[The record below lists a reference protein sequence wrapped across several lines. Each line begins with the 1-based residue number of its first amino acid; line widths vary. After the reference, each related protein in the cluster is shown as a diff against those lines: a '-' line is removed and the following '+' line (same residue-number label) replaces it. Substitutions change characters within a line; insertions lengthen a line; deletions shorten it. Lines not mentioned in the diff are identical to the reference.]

1 MSTTQ
6 NAAPTVAEWRKLYEL
21 AARVKELAPWEWMME
36 DEVFGV
42 RDDEAGVTG
51 FISVMGAGGEHF
63 AIALYPDPAALY
75 AFLDLHDQ
83 GTAGEAD
90 DSPHSAMS
98 VLELPQMQVA
108 FEDNDQLNKED
119 KVLIKK
125 LGLKFRGA
133 KAWPQFRSYAPGLF
147 PWYLTG
153 AEVRRLT
160 VALGQLLQVAP
171 RYRDDE
177 ELLAPSEDGTVFLV
191 RVPKEQGGWEDQI
204 LKIEEPEP
212 APLHFEVDPQAFAQ
226 AKELPRVT
234 NVLEIELAMLPSP
247 VKDKKIE
254 RPFFPYLLTL
264 AEAQSG
270 RIVGNE
276 MLQPMPS
283 QDAMYAKVPQSL
295 LGTFLRLGVLP
306 ELVRVR
312 NPLLAELLAP
322 LAAELGFK
330 VDAVRRLPAIDEFM
344 DGMGQMLGRF

>member
-1 MSTTQ
+1 MKQEQPTQ
-6 NAAPTVAEWRKLYEL
+6 AEWRSLFDVS
-21 AARVKELAPWEWMME
+21 ARVKELAPWEWMME

-51 FISVMGAGGEHF
+51 FVSVMGAGGEHF
-63 AIALYPDPAALY
+63 AIALYPDPAALF
-75 AFLDLHDQ
+75 AFLDLHDL
-83 GTAGEAD
+83 GNEEGAD
-90 DSPHSAMS
+90 DDPQTAMR

-119 KVLIKK
+119 KALIKK

-133 KAWPQFRSYAPGLF
+133 NAWPQFRSYAPGLF
-147 PWYLTG
+147 PWYLTK

-160 VALGQLLQVAP
+160 VALGQLLDVAP
-171 RYRDDE
+171 RCRADE
-177 ELLAPSEDGTVFLV
+177 DLLAPSEDGTVFLV
-191 RVPKEQGGWEDQI
+191 RVPSANGWEDQT
-204 LKIEEPEP
+204 LTIEEPEP
-212 APLHFEVDPQAFAQ
+212 EPLHFEVDPQAFAQ
-226 AKELPRVT
+226 VKELPRVT
-234 NVLEIELAMLPSP
+234 NVIEIELAMLPSP

-254 RPFFPYLLTL
+254 RPYFPYILTL

-270 RIVGNE
+270 QIVGNE
-276 MLQPMPS
+276 MLQPLPS
-283 QDAMYAKVPQSL
+283 LDAMYAKAPQSL

-322 LAAELGFK
+322 LAEELGFK
-330 VDAVRRLPAIDEFM
+330 VAAVRRLPAIDEFM

>member
-1 MSTTQ
+1 MKQAQPTQ
-6 NAAPTVAEWRKLYEL
+6 TEWRKLFDV

-42 RDDEAGVTG
+42 QDDEAGVTG
-51 FISVMGAGGEHF
+51 FVSVMGAGGEHF

-83 GTAGEAD
+83 GMEEEAD
-90 DSPHSAMS
+90 DPQAAMR

-108 FEDNDQLNKED
+108 FEDNQELEKED
-119 KVLIKK
+119 KALIKQ

-133 KAWPQFRSYAPGLF
+133 KAWPQFRSFTPGLF
-147 PWYLTG
+147 PWRLTG
-153 AEVRRLT
+153 AEARRLT
-160 VALGQLLQVAP
+160 VALGQVLEVAP
-171 RYRDDE
+171 RCRDDE
-177 ELLAPSEDGTVFLV
+177 EMFAPSEDGTVFLV
-191 RVPKEQGGWEDQI
+191 RVPKEQGGWADQI

-226 AKELPRVT
+226 AKELRRVT
-234 NVLEIELAMLPSP
+234 NVIEIELTMLPMP

-254 RPFFPYLLTL
+254 RPYFPYALIL

-270 RIVGNE
+270 AIVANE
-276 MLQPMPS
+276 MLQPLPS
-283 QDAMYAKVPQSL
+283 LDAMYGTVPQLL

-306 ELVRVR
+306 ELLRAR

-322 LAAELGFK
+322 LAEELNFK
-330 VDAVRRLPAIDEFM
+330 VDTVRKLPAIDAFM
-344 DGMGQMLGRF
+344 EGMGRMMQMF